1 MNEPLD
7 WVAENQ
13 ETMLLFG
20 GKVIVALLI
29 IIGGF
34 MIARALSNFMVKRLE
49 TSKIDNAVVSFLAS
63 ILRAII
69 IVAAIL
75 MSLSHVG
82 IQTTSFVAILGAAGL
97 AIGLSLQ
104 GSLANFASGVLI
116 MIYHPFKSGD
126 YVDAGGIQGTV
137 QRIELFTTIL
147 KTPDNKL
154 VIVPNSRITGSEITN
169 FSEEATRRVDMLIG
183 VSYKADLKKTKEV
196 LMNVI
201 TSDERVLQEP
211 APRVAVTAL
220 NDSSV
225 DLIVRPWV
233 KSEDYWPVYW
243 DMMERIKN
251 ALDENGIGIPYPQM
265 DVHLHHPEGEAG
277 EMRVLK
283 VDKT

>member
-1 MNEPLD
+1 
-7 WVAENQ
+7 
-13 ETMLLFG
+13 
-20 GKVIVALLI
+20 
-29 IIGGF
+29 
-34 MIARALSNFMVKRLE
+34 
-49 TSKIDNAVVSFLAS
+49 
-63 ILRAII
+63 
-69 IVAAIL
+69 

-82 IQTTSFVAILGAAGL
+82 VQTTSFVAILGAAGL

-169 FSEEATRRVDMLIG
+169 FSEEPTRRVDLVIG

-201 TSDERVLQEP
+201 TSDERVLQDP

-220 NDSSV
+220 SDSSV

-233 KSEDYWPVYW
+233 NSSDYWPVYW
-243 DMMERIKN
+243 DLMERIKN

>member
-20 GKVIVALLI
+20 GKVIVALII

-34 MIARALSNFMVKRLE
+34 MIARTLSNFMVKRLE

-116 MIYHPFKSGD
+116 MIYHPFKAGD

-169 FSEEATRRVDMLIG
+169 FSEEATRRVDLLIG

-201 TSDERVLQEP
+201 TSDERVLKEP

-251 ALDENGIGIPYPQM
+251 ALDDNGIGIPYPQM

>member
-20 GKVIVALLI
+20 GKVIVALII

-34 MIARALSNFMVKRLE
+34 MIARTLSNFMVKRLE

-116 MIYHPFKSGD
+116 MIYHPFKAGD

-154 VIVPNSRITGSEITN
+154 VIVPNSRITSSQITN

-251 ALDENGIGIPYPQM
+251 ALDDNGIGIPYPQM

>member
-20 GKVIVALLI
+20 GKVIVALII

-201 TSDERVLQEP
+201 TNDERVLKEP

>member
-20 GKVIVALLI
+20 GKVIVALII

-34 MIARALSNFMVKRLE
+34 IIARTLSNFMVKRLE
-49 TSKIDNAVVSFLAS
+49 TSKIDNAVASFLAS

-116 MIYHPFKSGD
+116 MIYHPFKAGD

-201 TSDERVLQEP
+201 TSDERVLKEP

-251 ALDENGIGIPYPQM
+251 ALDDNGIGIPYPQM

>member
-1 MNEPLD
+1 MNESID

-13 ETMLLFG
+13 DAMLLFG
-20 GKVIVALLI
+20 GKVIVALI
-29 IIGGF
+29 IIIAGF
-34 MIARALSNFMVKRLE
+34 MIARVLSNFMIKRLE
-49 TSKIDNAVVSFLAS
+49 KRKIDNAVVSFLAG
-63 ILRAII
+63 ILKAII

-82 IQTTSFVAILGAAGL
+82 VQTTSFVAILGAAGL

-116 MIYHPFKSGD
+116 MIYHPFKAGD

-154 VIVPNSRITGSEITN
+154 VIVPNSRITGSQITK
-169 FSEEATRRVDMLIG
+169 FSEEATRRVDMLIR

-243 DMMERIKN
+243 DMMERLKN
-251 ALDENGIGIPYPQM
+251 ALDDNGIGIPYPQM
-265 DVHLHHPEGEAG
+265 DVHLHHPEDEAG

-283 VDKT
+283 VDKN

>member
-1 MNEPLD
+1 MNESLD

-13 ETMLLFG
+13 DAMLLFG
-20 GKVIVALLI
+20 GKVVVALI
-29 IIGGF
+29 IIIAGF
-34 MIARALSNFMVKRLE
+34 MIARALSNFMVKRLDK
-49 TSKIDNAVVSFLAS
+49 SNIDNAVVSFLAG

-82 IQTTSFVAILGAAGL
+82 VQTTSFVAILGAAGL

-169 FSEEATRRVDMLIG
+169 FSEEPTRRVDLVIG

-196 LMNVI
+196 LMDVI
-201 TSDERVLQEP
+201 TNDERVLKDP

-220 NDSSV
+220 SDSSV

-233 KSEDYWPVYW
+233 NSSDYWPVYW
-243 DMMERIKN
+243 DLMERIKN

>member
-1 MNEPLD
+1 MNESLD

-13 ETMLLFG
+13 DAMLLFG
-20 GKVIVALLI
+20 GKVVVALI
-29 IIGGF
+29 IIIAGF
-34 MIARALSNFMVKRLE
+34 MIARALSNFMVKRLDK
-49 TSKIDNAVVSFLAS
+49 SNIDNAVVSFLAG
-63 ILRAII
+63 ILKAII

-82 IQTTSFVAILGAAGL
+82 VQTTSFVAILGAAGL

-169 FSEEATRRVDMLIG
+169 FSEEPTRRVDLVIG

-201 TSDERVLQEP
+201 TSDERVLQDP

-220 NDSSV
+220 SDSSV

-233 KSEDYWPVYW
+233 NSSDYWPVYW
-243 DMMERIKN
+243 DLMERIKN

>member
-20 GKVIVALLI
+20 GKVIVALII

-34 MIARALSNFMVKRLE
+34 IIARTLSNFMVKRLE
-49 TSKIDNAVVSFLAS
+49 TSKIDNAVASFLAS

-116 MIYHPFKSGD
+116 MIYHPFKAGD

-201 TSDERVLQEP
+201 TSDERVLKEP

-251 ALDENGIGIPYPQM
+251 ALDDNGIGIPYPQM
-265 DVHLHHPEGEAG
+265 D
-277 EMRVLK
+277 
-283 VDKT
+283 

>member
-1 MNEPLD
+1 MNESLD

-13 ETMLLFG
+13 DAMLLFG
-20 GKVIVALLI
+20 GKVVVALI
-29 IIGGF
+29 IIIAGF
-34 MIARALSNFMVKRLE
+34 MIARALSNFMIKRLE
-49 TSKIDNAVVSFLAS
+49 KSKIDNAVVSFLAS
-63 ILRAII
+63 IVKAII

-82 IQTTSFVAILGAAGL
+82 VQTTSFVAILGAAGL

-116 MIYHPFKSGD
+116 MIYHPFKAGD

-169 FSEEATRRVDMLIG
+169 FSEEPTRRVDLVIG

-196 LMNVI
+196 LMNVV
-201 TSDERVLQEP
+201 TSDERVLKDP

-233 KSEDYWPVYW
+233 NSSDYWPVYW
-243 DMMERIKN
+243 DLMERIKN
-251 ALDENGIGIPYPQM
+251 ALDENGIGIPFPQM

>member
-1 MNEPLD
+1 MNESLD

-13 ETMLLFG
+13 DAMLLFG
-20 GKVIVALLI
+20 GKVVVALI
-29 IIGGF
+29 IIIAGF
-34 MIARALSNFMVKRLE
+34 MIARALSNFMVKRLDK
-49 TSKIDNAVVSFLAS
+49 SNIDNAVVSFLAG
-63 ILRAII
+63 ILKAII

-82 IQTTSFVAILGAAGL
+82 VQTTSFVAILGAAGL

-169 FSEEATRRVDMLIG
+169 FSEEPTRRVDLVIG

-196 LMNVI
+196 LMDVI
-201 TSDERVLQEP
+201 TNDERVLKDP

-220 NDSSV
+220 SDSSV

-233 KSEDYWPVYW
+233 NSSDYWPVYW
-243 DMMERIKN
+243 DLMERIKN

>member
-20 GKVIVALLI
+20 GKVIVALII

-34 MIARALSNFMVKRLE
+34 IIARTLSNFMVKRLE
-49 TSKIDNAVVSFLAS
+49 TSKIDNAVASFLAS

-116 MIYHPFKSGD
+116 MIYHPFKAGD

-201 TSDERVLQEP
+201 TSDERVLKEP

-251 ALDENGIGIPYPQM
+251 ALDDNGIGIPYPQM

-283 VDKT
+283 VDKK